1 LLRRQDGVFLQT
13 AACPSG
19 GRSSIRALLVD
30 AVLAKLSGET
40 EMKRWILGLRLAIA
54 AILAASLGIAPA
66 GAAGQGA
73 MAGKQAIAWN
83 KQVKFEFV
91 NGTKGQKPDDQVY
104 WAIIGRDKKANQFV
118 YVDLSGKL
126 VPMKLEDNRLKSD
139 RDGQLYA
146 TYFHTLAQAK
156 SVTLPPIDSAR
167 IFFSIG
173 EPMYIKVNKDVNGA
187 IAYAGANIENP
198 TDPNQKVTFDF
209 VEMAIVDDGDTQGI
223 YINTTRV
230 DHFGFPIRLRLQG
243 ADGYDGEVGEPL
255 TESRDELFQKF
266 TVEVPSEFKRLA
278 QPPYRI
284 IAPAHGDFHDGRNE
298 ANYLARYIDAVWE
311 KYGREELV
319 FANSRNMKFRGSV
332 KNGEFVFHD
341 EGDDPNQPKHTYRIK
356 RKPTTAEAL
365 LGNGVLDDLTG
376 AAAGIEHD
384 NQLHI
389 QAQMCAAI
397 NRHVAETPEK
407 WSDKSA
413 YYPSDQAANWYSKF
427 WHDHNLRGL
436 SYGFA
441 YDDVWDASASLH
453 HRSPTTATITIG
465 W

>member
-1 LLRRQDGVFLQT
+1 MQRAGIVI
-13 AACPSG
+13 A
-19 GRSSIRALLVD
+19 ALLT
-30 AVLAKLSGET
+30 ASLTFNAAAEQNAAAGT
-40 EMKRWILGLRLAIA
+40 GLRSNPFGVVSGTVQPKEA
-54 AILAASLGIAPA
+54 AVTMRTVRA
-66 GAAGQGA
+66 GASANAGTL
-73 MAGKQAIAWN
+73 AWN
-83 KQVKFEFV
+83 KQVRFEFV
-91 NGTKGQKPDDQVY
+91 NGTNGQKPDDQVY
-104 WAIIGRDKKANQFV
+104 WAIIGKDKKGKFV
-118 YVDLSGKL
+118 HVDLSGKL
-126 VPMKLEDNRLKSD
+126 VPMTLEDNKLYSP
-139 RDGQLYA
+139 RDGGFYA
-146 TYFHTLAQAK
+146 NYFHTLAEAK
-156 SVTLPPIDSAR
+156 TITLPPIDSAR

-173 EPMYIKVNKDVNGA
+173 EPMYIKVNKDVKGD

-198 TDPNQKVTFDF
+198 TDPNQKVIFDF
-209 VEMAIVDDGDTQGI
+209 IEMAIVEDKGI

-243 ADGYDGEVGEPL
+243 ADGFDGEVGEPL
-255 TESRDELFQKF
+255 TESRDELFRKF
-266 TVEVPSEFKRLA
+266 TAEVPSEFKRLA

-311 KYGREELV
+311 KYRDGVEDLV
-319 FANSRNMKFRGSV
+319 FANSQNMKFRGSV
-332 KNGEFVFHD
+332 KDGEFVFHD
-341 EGDDPNQPKHTYRIK
+341 EGDDPEKPKYTYRIK

-365 LGNGVLDDLTG
+365 LGNGVLDDASGTQND
-376 AAAGIEHD
+376 IEYR

-389 QAQMCAAI
+389 QAQLCAAL

-413 YYPSDQAANWYSKF
+413 YYPSDSAANWYSKF
-427 WHDHNLRGL
+427 WHDHNLHGL

-453 HRSPTTATITIG
+453 HTAPTTATITIG